1 MTTPMI
7 KDLNTLHPAVAAL
20 RFDRTVPPS
29 AVNRRSAGEVFVT
42 DSACVGEDE
51 YAIAMRVPPGHLVWS
66 DQRAPWHDTLATV
79 EAFRQAFALIR
90 HDYLEVTRGTPSS
103 LQRVEFTAPDLSVYR
118 DVGSPFDGVVHV
130 RATRSGAR
138 GENYDISG
146 TFTVGSRVAMA
157 VSFTS
162 VLFPREAYAEIRA
175 YQRSRHPAGPVPSE
189 GPADPASVGRRDPR
203 NVVIGRPA
211 ASRPGRY
218 PIVAD
223 QSHPSF
229 FDRDYDHVPGTLL
242 IEVLRQG
249 ALLASA
255 ESSLR
260 SGEVALTR
268 GEVDFTTFVE
278 LDAPAVCAVSAERGP
293 VPGVVTASVAVEQYG
308 TRAAGGVLT
317 LTEYA

>member
-1 MTTPMI
+1 MTTPMTQ
-7 KDLNTLHPAVAAL
+7 NPAVAAL

-42 DSACVGEDE
+42 DSARVGEDE
-51 YAIAMRVPPGHLVWS
+51 YAIAMRVPRGHLVWS
-66 DQRAPWHDTLATV
+66 DQPAPWHDTLATV

-90 HDYLEVTRGTPSS
+90 HDYLEVTKGTPSG
-103 LQRVEFTAPDLSVYR
+103 LQRVAFTAPDLGVFR
-118 DVGSPFDGVVHV
+118 DVGAPFEGVVHCRV
-130 RATRSGAR
+130 TRSGAR
-138 GENYDISG
+138 GENYDIEG
-146 TFTVGSRVAMA
+146 TFSVGSRVAMA

-162 VLFPREAYAEIRA
+162 VLFPREAYAEIRD
-175 YQRSRHPAGPVPSE
+175 YQRSRHEAGPVRPE
-189 GPADPASVGRRDPR
+189 PPADPASVGRRNPR
-203 NVVIGRPA
+203 NVVVGRPA
-211 ASRPGRY
+211 SRSGRY
-218 PIVAD
+218 PIVVD
-223 QSHPSF
+223 RSHPSF

-260 SGEVALTR
+260 SGEAALTR

-293 VPGVVTASVAVEQYG
+293 EPGVVTASVAIDQYG
-308 TRAAGGVLT
+308 ARAAGGTLT